1 MVKINNIIEKL
12 RSSGLRPTK
21 QRVQISRALFET
33 EKTFHFTIENL
44 KTMIERNFQE
54 KISLA
59 TLYNTVHAFKKKG
72 YIKEIPLKGN
82 KTYYDTNIKRH
93 HHFFDED
100 NQTLSDIS
108 EDVVKINKIPKCPVN
123 KKIKNIEILIRV
135 ETDNLNQ
142 KK

>member
-1 MVKINNIIEKL
+1 
-12 RSSGLRPTK
+12 
-21 QRVQISRALFET
+21 
-33 EKTFHFTIENL
+33 
-44 KTMIERNFQE
+44 MIERNFQE